1 MRIDVTGKQARDAKG
16 GIALCVAFCFV
27 FCLAVAAAQ
36 STNQSGPR
44 STVKG
49 FRAPLEYFDPPYE
62 LQVKSFL
69 EGTEAVP
76 GANGVVSI
84 RDAILLTYHEDGSK
98 EMIVTAPQCTYDSR
112 QYIVSSAG
120 PLQVRKLD
128 DNIQVQGV
136 GFYWLQTNS
145 YLRISNQQQTTVYGK
160 LTNTFS
166 P

>member
-1 MRIDVTGKQARDAKG
+1 MRIDNAKKMRRSIQG
-16 GIALCVAFCFV
+16 GFVLLAAFCFV
-27 FCLAVAAAQ
+27 FCLAVAGAQ
-36 STNQSGPR
+36 STNQSGPH
-44 STVKG
+44 STVRG
-49 FRAPLEYFDPPYE
+49 FRAPLEYFDPPNE

-69 EGTEAVP
+69 EGAEAEP
-76 GANGVVSI
+76 GPNGVVSI
-84 RDAILLTYHEDGSK
+84 RDAKLFTYNEDGSK
-98 EMIVTAPQCTYDSR
+98 EMVVTAPQCTYDSR

-120 PLQVRKLD
+120 PLQVQKLD

-145 YLRISNQQQTTVYGK
+145 YLRISNQQQTTVYGR